1 MLRYY
6 ICGDSTLFVRMKDGR
21 VVEFNTAHR
30 FTDEDGRELSDFTNR
45 TYALSTDSGYI
56 AAEWKIGS
64 LSLDDV
70 ASVSLMTDGM
80 AEWFQRILIG
90 GGDPYSILWETE
102 GDAEFA
108 KLAKTERARGG
119 MDDDLAVILIN
130 LEEQAEAPHDVM
142 EERPMQSDENCMA
155 IVLYNPGYVIPLIIP
170 EMTVEEVAVEEEVE
184 EKEIATE
191 TETADPSLSIFRN
204 AIDTLKRLT
213 TFGKRKDNNS

>member
-1 MLRYY
+1 
-6 ICGDSTLFVRMKDGR
+6 
-21 VVEFNTAHR
+21 
-30 FTDEDGRELSDFTNR
+30 
-45 TYALSTDSGYI
+45 
-56 AAEWKIGS
+56 
-64 LSLDDV
+64 
-70 ASVSLMTDGM
+70 
-80 AEWFQRILIG
+80 
-90 GGDPYSILWETE
+90 
-102 GDAEFA
+102 
-108 KLAKTERARGG
+108 

-155 IVLYNPGYVIPLIIP
+155 IVLYSPGYVIPLIIP
-170 EMTVEEVAVEEEVE
+170 EMTVEEVVLKDEVE